1 MPTII
6 EAGRRPPFRFGED
19 VPAAMNQTVTPRAA
33 EVQRAGDPA
42 GGGSIGPNSIGFE
55 RSAATARPAGA
66 AARRRRP
73 TTCPWRTGRR
83 RRARGSG
90 CRVRSAQI

>member
-42 GGGSIGPNSIGFE
+42 GGGSIGPSSIGFE
-55 RSAATARPAGA
+55 
-66 AARRRRP
+66 
-73 TTCPWRTGRR
+73 
-83 RRARGSG
+83 
-90 CRVRSAQI
+90 